1 MHNPL
6 RLHVPSKPQSSRY
19 FASIKSFGSI
29 LRWLA
34 GLIQLTE
41 EEKKDAGIY
50 FGNQMR

>member
-19 FASIKSFGSI
+19 LASIQSFGGI
-29 LRWLA
+29 LRWLV
-34 GLIQLTE
+34 GLIWLTE